1 MHSWSLYI
9 TSLNSSTVYAVLVVG
24 MFMVITVLL
33 SHGKGVSLVNEPP
46 SRLPNMAVTEDLI
59 ICMLCHAV
67 QIEEHYMSDNGTN
80 ERCSLGLKLLHIL
93 CTIAGR
99 N

>member
-1 MHSWSLYI
+1 
-9 TSLNSSTVYAVLVVG
+9 
-24 MFMVITVLL
+24 
-33 SHGKGVSLVNEPP
+33 
-46 SRLPNMAVTEDLI
+46 MAVTEDLI